1 MGGSASQV
9 KLLCRVPA
17 RTESAHAPPALCRL
31 AGWRHIAFPLPGACS
46 SRLLRAPL
54 TTSPARLFFSCAR
67 AFLRL
72 SSSSP
77 ALYEV
82 RNTCAQPPCD
92 PSRNHPAHPHAVAIP
107 PPKHAELIAL
117 GIGFADFTP
126 WRLALPL
133 GPMCVVFHGGWS
145 ETALSCPTLY
155 AMPRLIHPSPKPPA
169 PQPMQ

>member
-1 MGGSASQV
+1 VDQRPQV
-9 KLLCRVPA
+9 KLLCRGPRALKA
-17 RTESAHAPPALCRL
+17 RTRRWHRAVLQVGVILLSP
-31 AGWRHIAFPLPGACS
+31 
-46 SRLLRAPL
+46 SRARASHVYFVPH
-54 TTSPARLFFSCAR
+54 SPHPPARLFLSCAR

-72 SSSSP
+72 SSSSF